1 MPSNPKLDVLNS
13 QLTEALSS
21 FETKRV
27 RNKAIAFRVYLG
39 ATVISAIVT
48 VVLGLQGVQP
58 SKTLYLQNA
67 ALILSSTVTTLM
79 GFETF
84 FNHRALWVRY
94 TQTVSQLLSIRAK
107 IQYITANGSMETP
120 DTTLDSLFD
129 ELQTTLSQTNT
140 WWQNQRSESL
150 GRKVSQ

>member
-21 FETKRV
+21 FEVKRL
-27 RNKAIAFRVYLG
+27 RNKKTAFRVYLG

-48 VVLGLQGVQP
+48 VVLGLQGAWLNKVYVQD
-58 SKTLYLQNA
+58 T
-67 ALILSSTVTTLM
+67 ALILSSIVTTLM

-94 TQTVSQLLSIRAK
+94 TQTVSQLLSVRSK
-107 IQYITANGSMETP
+107 IQYLTANGSLETP
-120 DTTLDSLFD
+120 DAALDSLFD
-129 ELQTTLSQTNT
+129 ELQSTLAQTNT

-150 GRKVSQ
+150 GRKVPQ